1 MRRAHL
7 VASLIGLGLALATP
21 APGQDV
27 GGPCA
32 ADVQRLCPDMKP
44 GRKLRR
50 CLQDHQPEFS
60 PECKAYIEERENR
73 RRVFQEACSEDIR
86 TFCLDTS
93 TGHGRIRRCLEANE
107 KMLSPECRSALQQI
121 PETP

>member
-1 MRRAHL
+1 MRRAHI
-7 VASLIGLGLALATP
+7 VASLIGLALPLATP

-27 GGPCA
+27 GGPCV

-44 GRKLRR
+44 GRKLGR
-50 CLQDHQPEFS
+50 CVQDHQAEFS

-86 TFCLDTS
+86 AFCLDTA

-107 KMLSPECRSALQQI
+107 TRLSPECRSALQQL